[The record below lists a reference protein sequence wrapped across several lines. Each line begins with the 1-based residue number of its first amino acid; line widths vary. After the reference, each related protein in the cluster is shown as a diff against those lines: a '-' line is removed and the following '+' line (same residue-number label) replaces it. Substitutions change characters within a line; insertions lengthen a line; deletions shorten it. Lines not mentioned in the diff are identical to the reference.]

1 MLFSCVNKCIIVIM
15 NYQGS
20 SRHLFRNAKSAL
32 LASIEIYNKP
42 SFLYRE
48 ETFVIL
54 LLNSWELLLKAII
67 SKNRGS
73 IYYRKKR
80 NEPYRTMSM
89 TDAFTK
95 AEKFFPKK
103 IPTLPLRANLS
114 LLSTYRDNAVHFYN
128 EKNFGILIYS
138 LAQTNIINFKD
149 LLLEIFGKNLAHD
162 ISWQLI
168 PLGIEPPIDPV
179 KYISQGSKNTTA
191 KGSAV
196 RQFMNTLV
204 ASLEEVEKA
213 GDDTAR
219 LMTIFNVSVQSVKKI
234 EKADFVA
241 GVDGVRGATG
251 GPLIITKI
259 QDPNITHPWRQ
270 KNIVQKIGS
279 LNGEK
284 FTPYTFQAICFK
296 FKLKE
301 DPRYC
306 WRSNEGDLT
315 RYSNEIILKI
325 KSLKKQ
331 EVAGSLES
339 YRSRSNS

>member
-1 MLFSCVNKCIIVIM
+1 MVFKLCIFNALSGFTERNNWVLFSCVNKC
-15 NYQGS
+15 
-20 SRHLFRNAKSAL
+20 
-32 LASIEIYNKP
+32 
-42 SFLYRE
+42 
-48 ETFVIL
+48 
-54 LLNSWELLLKAII
+54 II

-103 IPTLPLRANLS
+103 IPTLPLRANLR

-270 KNIVQKIGS
+270 KKIVQKI
-279 LNGEK
+279 
-284 FTPYTFQAICFK
+284 
-296 FKLKE
+296 
-301 DPRYC
+301 
-306 WRSNEGDLT
+306 
-315 RYSNEIILKI
+315 EI
-325 KSLKKQ
+325 
-331 EVAGSLES
+331 
-339 YRSRSNS
+339 